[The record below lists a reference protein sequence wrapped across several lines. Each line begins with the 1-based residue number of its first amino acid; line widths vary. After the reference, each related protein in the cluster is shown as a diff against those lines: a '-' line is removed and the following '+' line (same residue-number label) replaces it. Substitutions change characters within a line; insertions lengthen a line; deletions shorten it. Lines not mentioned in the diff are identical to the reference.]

1 MNISNWPIVPARADD
16 SFPFHSILKIIFK
29 IPQRN
34 ILVTGIDRYW
44 EMIGNQ
50 IDGSGRA
57 QWHWEEIS

>member
-1 MNISNWPIVPARADD
+1 LNWPIVPARADD
-16 SFPFHSILKIIFK
+16 SFPFHFVLKITFK

-50 IDGSGRA
+50 IDGSRRA